1 MKLIFLG
8 PPGAGKGTQAERL
21 KADMGLTHI
30 ATGDLLR
37 EELAAGT
44 ELGLEARRHMDA
56 GELVPD
62 AVVIGMV
69 RERLAAGATDVLFDG
84 FPRTVPQAEALD
96 GLLTEL
102 KSPIDVVLL
111 LSVPRE
117 ELAQRLGGR
126 WLCRAC
132 GKSYHEVF
140 APYGGDPCRSA
151 DGAACDLY
159 QRDDDRPE
167 AVANRLDVYDN
178 QTAPLVG
185 YYEAGGRLR
194 RVDGLGTADEVYE
207 RIQAAIR
214 AA

>member
-1 MKLIFLG
+1 MG

-21 KADMGLTHI
+21 KADLGLTHI

-44 ELGLEARRHMDA
+44 ALGREAKRHMDA
-56 GELVPD
+56 GDLVPD

-69 RERLAAGATDVLFDG
+69 RERLTGGAADVLFDG

-96 GLLTEL
+96 ALLVEIGA
-102 KSPIDVVLL
+102 PIDAVLL
-111 LSVPRE
+111 LDVPRD
-117 ELAQRLGGR
+117 ELARRLGGR

-132 GKSYHEVF
+132 GRSYHEVS
-140 APYGGDPCRSA
+140 APYSGGPCRAAAGS
-151 DGAACDLY
+151 ACDLY

-167 AVANRLDVYDN
+167 AVANRLDVYDT

-185 YYEAGGRLR
+185 YYEAGGRMR
-194 RVDGLGTADEVYE
+194 RIDGQGTADEVYG

>member
-1 MKLIFLG
+1 MG

-21 KADMGLTHI
+21 KADLGLAHI

-44 ELGLEARRHMDA
+44 ALGREAKRHMDA
-56 GELVPD
+56 GDLVPD

-69 RERLAAGATDVLFDG
+69 RERLKGGAGNVLFDG

-96 GLLTEL
+96 GLLVEIGA
-102 KSPIDVVLL
+102 PVDAVLL
-111 LSVPRE
+111 LDVPRD
-117 ELAQRLGGR
+117 ELARRLGGR

-132 GKSYHEVF
+132 GRSYHEVS
-140 APYGGDPCRSA
+140 APYAGEPCRA
-151 DGAACDLY
+151 AAGAACDLY

-167 AVANRLDVYDN
+167 AVANRLDVYDT

-185 YYEAGGRLR
+185 YYEAGGRMR
-194 RVDGLGTADEVYE
+194 RIDGQGTADEVYE

>member
-1 MKLIFLG
+1 
-8 PPGAGKGTQAERL
+8 
-21 KADMGLTHI
+21 MGLTHI

-44 ELGLEARRHMDA
+44 PLGVEAKRHMDA

-69 RERLAAGATDVLFDG
+69 RERLANGASDVLFDG

-96 GLLTEL
+96 AALAEIGA
-102 KSPIDVVLL
+102 PVDRVLL
-111 LSVPRE
+111 LEVARD
-117 ELAQRLGGR
+117 ELARRLGGR
-126 WLCRAC
+126 WLCRRC
-132 GKSYHEVF
+132 GKSYHEIF
-140 APYGGDPCRSA
+140 APYGDEPCRA
-151 DGAACDLY
+151 KPEGPCDLY

-167 AVANRLDVYDN
+167 AVANRLDVYDT

-185 YYEAGGRLR
+185 YYESDGRLG
-194 RVDGLGTADEVYE
+194 RVAGEGSADEVYE